1 MLRTFGLSALSLA
14 ALALIAVVGCQDAK
28 ESSPQTSND
37 KQEGK
42 PPSPGKD
49 GAHGHKAGAHGGNI
63 VEIGR
68 DNYHAEAVFE
78 KDGVVRL
85 YLLGKD
91 EARVLE
97 VEGQAL
103 RAFARPQDGGP
114 SAPFELKA
122 APTRDDGKGK
132 TSRFAGTLPRELW
145 GKPVEVTVPTIR
157 IAGERFRFAFQSP
170 AGAAHAAMPA
180 AVPGAKARQ
189 LYLTPKGKYTE
200 ADIDAN
206 GRLTARQK
214 YGDEMSEHDAKPK
227 KGDRICPVSKTKANP
242 KFRWVVGGKAY
253 TFCCPPCIDEFV
265 KWAKETP
272 NKVEEPDAYVQ
283 R

>member
-1 MLRTFGLSALSLA
+1 MLRTLGHLALPLA

-28 ESSPQTSND
+28 ESSPQTKNE
-37 KQEGK
+37 KQEVK

-49 GAHGHKAGAHGGNI
+49 GEHGHKAGGHGGNI

-91 EARVLE
+91 EARVQE
-97 VEGQAL
+97 VESQTL
-103 RAFARPQDGGP
+103 RAYARPPEGV
-114 SAPFELKA
+114 SAPFELRP
-122 APTRDDGKGK
+122 APSRDDGKGK
-132 TSRFAGTLPRELW
+132 TSRFVGTLPRELW

-157 IAGERFRFAFQSP
+157 IAGERFRFSFQSAAP
-170 AGAAHAAMPA
+170 PAHAAMPA
-180 AVPGAKARQ
+180 AVPGAKAKQ

-206 GRLTARQK
+206 GRITARQK

-272 NKVEEPDAYVQ
+272 DKVELPEAYVQ